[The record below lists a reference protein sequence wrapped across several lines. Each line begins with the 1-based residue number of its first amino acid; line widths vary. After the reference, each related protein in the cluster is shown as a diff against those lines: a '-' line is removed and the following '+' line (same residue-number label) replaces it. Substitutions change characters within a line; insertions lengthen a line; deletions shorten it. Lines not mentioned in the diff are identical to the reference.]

1 MLKDKDTRKK
11 ELGERLRMYRMA
23 SNLTLKDVAKFL
35 GVNFST
41 VAMWETGQRVPSALR
56 LEELL
61 DLYDVQLTM
70 SYK

>member
-1 MLKDKDTRKK
+1 MLKDDETRKK
-11 ELGERLRMYRMA
+11 ELGKRLRMYRMA
-23 SNLTLKDVAKFL
+23 SKLTQKDVAKIL

-56 LEELL
+56 FEELL
-61 DLYDVQLTM
+61 ELYDVQLTM

>member
-1 MLKDKDTRKK
+1 MLKDDETRKK
-11 ELGERLRMYRMA
+11 ELGKRLRMYRMA
-23 SNLTLKDVAKFL
+23 SKLTQKDVAKIL

-56 LEELL
+56 FEELL
-61 DLYDVQLTM
+61 ELYDVRLTM